1 MKSSNLLMPTPPSQP
16 LGAAITSPT
25 PSPGVTAAM
34 HAARPLGAPAVAK
47 TATEGQ
53 APVPGLANAP
63 QRRSNHTRH
72 PSTGKF
78 IKGSKGRFG

>member
-34 HAARPLGAPAVAK
+34 HAARPLGAP
-47 TATEGQ
+47 EGQ
-53 APVPGLANAP
+53 APVLGLANAP

-72 PSTGKF
+72 PSTGKY
-78 IKGSKGRFG
+78 IKGSKGRFGA